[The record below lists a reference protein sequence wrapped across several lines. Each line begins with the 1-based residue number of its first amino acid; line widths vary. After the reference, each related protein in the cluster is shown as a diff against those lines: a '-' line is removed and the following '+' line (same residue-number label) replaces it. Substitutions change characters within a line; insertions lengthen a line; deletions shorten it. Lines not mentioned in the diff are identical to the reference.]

1 MTTLYTIFVAPFE
14 YNFMKNA
21 LLVILIAGV
30 LAPVTGFWALNR
42 RMVYMM
48 DAMSHSILP
57 GVILSAM
64 FGVSYLYGGLVSALA
79 LGLIVIV
86 LSQRNRA
93 PEDGAI
99 GVASQVL
106 FATGV
111 LLASQ
116 STDSRS
122 FNHILFGNPFSAKA
136 SDIII
141 MLITALVAISLIA
154 ALRRELVASTFDHEH
169 AQAIG
174 VKVLRVDLLLILC
187 IAATTVI
194 GLSSVGVLMTISLG
208 ITPAVTMR
216 ILQVSFMKARYGAVM
231 IGVFAGLS
239 GILTSYHFGVPAGPA
254 VALICAAILF
264 ISLIQ
269 KSFANTGLIK
279 ELGKS
284 LR

>member
-30 LAPVTGFWALNR
+30 LAPITGFWALNR

-116 STDSRS
+116 NTDSRS

-136 SDIII
+136 SDITL
-141 MLITALVAISLIA
+141 MLITTLVAISLIA
-154 ALRRELVASTFDHEH
+154 VLHRELVASTFDHEH
-169 AQAIG
+169 ARAIG

-269 KSFANTGLIK
+269 KSLANSSLTK
-279 ELGKS
+279 EPRKS

>member
-1 MTTLYTIFVAPFE
+1 MSTLYNVLIAPFE

-57 GVILSAM
+57 GVILAAI
-64 FGVSYLYGGLVSALA
+64 FGVSYLYGGLLSALA
-79 LGLIVIV
+79 LAFIVIV
-86 LSQRNRA
+86 LSRKNRA

-99 GVASQVL
+99 GVASQML

-122 FNHILFGNPFSAKA
+122 FNHILFGNPFSAKISEIA
-136 SDIII
+136 L
-141 MLITALVAISLIA
+141 MLITAVVAISLITI
-154 ALRRELVASTFDHEH
+154 LQRQLVASTFDHEH
-169 AQAIG
+169 AEAIG
-174 VKVLRVDLLLILC
+174 VKVVRVDLLLILC
-187 IAATTVI
+187 IAATTVV
-194 GLSSVGVLMTISLG
+194 GLSSIGVLMTISLG
-208 ITPAVTMR
+208 VTPAVTMR

-231 IGVFAGLS
+231 IGIFAGVS
-239 GILTSYHFGVPAGPA
+239 GILTSYHLGIPAGPA
-254 VALICAAILF
+254 VALICASILF
-264 ISLIQ
+264 ISLIK
-269 KSFANTGLIK
+269 KSIPNAGLMK
-279 ELGKS
+279 NLVKS
-284 LR
+284 PR

>member
-64 FGVSYLYGGLVSALA
+64 FGVSYLYGGLLSALA

-99 GVASQVL
+99 GVASQLL

-136 SDIII
+136 SDITL
-141 MLITALVAISLIA
+141 MLITALVAISLITV
-154 ALRRELVASTFDHEH
+154 LRRELVASTFDHEH

-216 ILQVSFMKARYGAVM
+216 ILQVPFMKARYGAVM

-269 KSFANTGLIK
+269 KSLANSGLIK
-279 ELGKS
+279 EPRKS